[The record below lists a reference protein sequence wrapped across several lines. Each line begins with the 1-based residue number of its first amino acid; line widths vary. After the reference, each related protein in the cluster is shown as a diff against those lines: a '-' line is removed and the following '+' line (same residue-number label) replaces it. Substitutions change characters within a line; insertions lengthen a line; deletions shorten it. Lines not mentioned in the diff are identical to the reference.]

1 MSPDFSFSKL
11 KQMGIGH
18 QSYWLII
25 LSVVTACIA
34 WTVTQEEVF
43 REWREVCKE
52 KSETC
57 RNIAQRKFF
66 YVWTCEY
73 CFSHWVALV
82 LLIITGFKLLFDD
95 WRGYLIAF
103 FTIPWVANQLMS
115 LYRMV
120 RVDIKHENL
129 LAEKVKQENDE
140 K

>member
-18 QSYWLII
+18 QIYWLII

>member
-1 MSPDFSFSKL
+1 MSPVFAFSKL
-11 KQMGIGH
+11 EQMGIGH
-18 QSYWLII
+18 QIYWLII

-73 CFSHWVALV
+73 CFSHWVTILILLLTGFR
-82 LLIITGFKLLFDD
+82 LLIDD
-95 WRGYLIAF
+95 WRGYILAF

-115 LYRMV
+115 VYRMV

-129 LAEKVKQENDE
+129 LAEKVKQENNE

>member
-1 MSPDFSFSKL
+1 MS
-11 KQMGIGH
+11 MGEQI
-18 QSYWLII
+18 YWLAI
-25 LSVVTACIA
+25 LSVVTASVA

-43 REWREVCKE
+43 REWRDVCKE

-57 RNIAQRKFF
+57 RSIAQRKFF

-73 CFSHWVALV
+73 CFSHWVTIV
-82 LLIITGFKLLFDD
+82 LLIVTGFKLLFDD

-103 FTIPWVANQLMS
+103 FTIPWIANQFMS
-115 LYRMV
+115 LYRMI

-129 LAEKVKQENDE
+129 LAEKVKKENG

>member
-1 MSPDFSFSKL
+1 
-11 KQMGIGH
+11 MGIGH
-18 QSYWLII
+18 QIYWLII
-25 LSVVTACIA
+25 LSAVTACIA

-82 LLIITGFKLLFDD
+82 LLVITGFKLLFDD

-103 FTIPWVANQLMS
+103 FTIPWVANQFMS

-129 LAEKVKQENDE
+129 LAEKVKKEDGRPPQSEPPA
-140 K
+140 